1 MDQDS
6 EASPFLVS
14 NLLECFSQDSQI
26 AVVSPILQHRIG
38 RKIKDKKTKS
48 CEEVL
53 STWTSGNLVDLSK
66 FQKIGGYRE
75 DFFIDYVDHDFCLR
89 LNKMGFKVYVC
100 NKTFLKHSLGNIEEV
115 NLIFRKVYPTN
126 HSAVRLYYR
135 TRNRFY
141 LKKTYKS
148 IIPTFFKQDDK
159 DFWKSMLKAV
169 LFEKNKLKKVKYF
182 ILGYLDYRKNIL
194 GKLNRN

>member
-1 MDQDS
+1 MIMSKIASVVVLYNPDANVYNNINSYIRQVDRLYIVDNSELDNSFLITKIHCPEKTEYIWNKTNIGIAAALNIGAKLALEKKFDYLLTMDQDS

-100 NKTFLKHSLGNIEEV
+100 NKTFLK
-115 NLIFRKVYPTN
+115 
-126 HSAVRLYYR
+126 
-135 TRNRFY
+135 
-141 LKKTYKS
+141 
-148 IIPTFFKQDDK
+148 
-159 DFWKSMLKAV
+159 
-169 LFEKNKLKKVKYF
+169 
-182 ILGYLDYRKNIL
+182 
-194 GKLNRN
+194 